1 VAEKDE
7 LTEQLRYFIEML
19 RLVWLTLLAVGSG
32 TVGLLLGDLTLRRVI
47 FASVGV
53 VVVGVLIA
61 VIELLRRQI
70 RQTIPQLRRV

>member
-1 VAEKDE
+1 MAEKDE
-7 LTEQLRYFIEML
+7 LTEQLRYFTEML

-32 TVGLLLGDLTLRRVI
+32 TVGLLLGDLALRRVI

-53 VVVGVLIA
+53 VVMGVLIA
-61 VIELLRRQI
+61 VIEHLRRQI

>member
-7 LTEQLRYFIEML
+7 LTEQLRYFTEML

-53 VVVGVLIA
+53 VVMGVLIA
-61 VIELLRRQI
+61 VIEHLRRQI
-70 RQTIPQLRRV
+70 WQTIPQLRRV

>member
-1 VAEKDE
+1 MAEKDE
-7 LTEQLRYFIEML
+7 LTAQLRYFTETL

>member
-1 VAEKDE
+1 MAEKDE